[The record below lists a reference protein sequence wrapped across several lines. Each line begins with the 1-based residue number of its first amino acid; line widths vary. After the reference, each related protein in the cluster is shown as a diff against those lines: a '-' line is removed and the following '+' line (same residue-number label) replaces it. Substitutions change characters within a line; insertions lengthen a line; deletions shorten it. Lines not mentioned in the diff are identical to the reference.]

1 MMTDPIADM
10 LTRLRNAKV
19 ARLDRTEMPLS
30 KLKMRVAGILKQEGY
45 IDDYKVEGEKPGSL
59 TVFMKYGRD
68 RECAFSGLRRSSR
81 PGRRYYVGF
90 KDIPKVRNGL
100 GVAILSTSHG
110 VMTDRTAREQKV
122 GGEVLCEV
130 W

>member
-10 LTRLRNAKV
+10 LTHIRNASLAK
-19 ARLDRTEMPLS
+19 LDRTEIPLS
-30 KLKMRVAGILKQEGY
+30 KLKVRLAKLLKEEGFVS
-45 IDDYKVEGEKPGSL
+45 DYRIEEEQPARL

-68 RECAFSGLRRSSR
+68 RRSAIAGIRRSSR
-81 PGRRYYVGF
+81 PGRRLYVGHD
-90 KDIPKVRNGL
+90 DIPKVQNGL

-110 VMTDRTAREQKV
+110 LMTDKKARVEKL